1 MFLQSGELAL
11 DTIDVAA
18 DQTRVALRSLSTS
31 MKRPAPWS
39 PHRQHLPIVEL
50 RGVQFHAITE
60 PQCIEYILNEMRGGR
75 GGVVMTPNLDHLR
88 RCGVD
93 MSYRALVAE
102 ADLVVADGM
111 PLVWASRLQGTP
123 LPQRV
128 AGSDLISSLS
138 GAAAKEGRSLFLLG
152 GAPGSAEGAAR
163 VLRERFPE
171 VKIAGIHCP
180 PIGFE
185 DDERQMAAVI
195 EALEK
200 ARPDIVFLGLG
211 SPKQEKLIQRVRRYV
226 PGAWWLGLGI
236 SFSFLCGEVQRAPR
250 WIQKLGLEWVH
261 RLVQEPRRLFK
272 RYIVHGIPFAGLLLG
287 QSAMRGVVKKLR
299 IGRTRAQRQSLV
311 ENFSEPDADLQIT
324 SRRMT
329 VTTKYAPA
337 EEKPAAERPGPVSEV
352 RTRMMATM
360 GEKTG
365 RLSRLRALV
374 LLGGSVR
381 PTPLTMSTGRSILD
395 LPVDDGGSILNH
407 WVRHAGE
414 LSAGA
419 GLSELPVRVL
429 VNHGSANPAS
439 AMGGNYTNLRI
450 ERDFA
455 EYRGTGGVLG
465 DLARDYGDQDLILV
479 ANAAQLLMDGLYPLA
494 QALEESGGQVSLM
507 AHQDG
512 TPSGMMLI
520 TCGALRLIPGSG
532 FVDMKEQALPGIAAQ
547 YDVTVVN
554 RRRPTGLPIRSLAE
568 YIAALRQYHRRR
580 AGKLAISDPLAEE
593 WRPTFSIVEEGA
605 QVDGMARIHDAV
617 VLKGGRV
624 EAGAVLVRSVVC
636 DGATVRRDR
645 TAVDRIVAAGDEMRQ
660 RG

>member
-11 DTIDVAA
+11 DSVEVAA
-18 DQTRVALRSLSTS
+18 DLPQVALRSLSPA
-31 MKRPAPWS
+31 MKRPTPWG
-39 PHRQHLPIVEL
+39 PHRQHLPFVEL

-60 PQCIEYILNEMRGGR
+60 AQCIEYILNELRGGR

-111 PLVWASRLQGTP
+111 PLVWASRLQCTP

-152 GAPGSAEGAAR
+152 GAPGSAEGAAQ
-163 VLRERFPE
+163 VLRERFPG
-171 VKIAGIHCP
+171 VRIAGIHCP
-180 PIGFE
+180 PMGFE
-185 DDERQMAAVI
+185 DDERQMAAVV
-195 EALEK
+195 EALEQ
-200 ARPDIVFLGLG
+200 ARPDIIYVGLG

-236 SFSFLCGEVQRAPR
+236 SFSFLCGEVHRAPR

-261 RLVQEPRRLFK
+261 RLMQEPRRLFK
-272 RYIVHGIPFAGLLLG
+272 RYIVHGVPFAGMLLG
-287 QSAMRGVVKKLR
+287 RSAMRGAAVKLR
-299 IGRTRAQRQSLV
+299 LRRPEVQPNGPV
-311 ENFSEPDADLQIT
+311 EVFNERNIDLQIA
-324 SRRMT
+324 SERMKAAT
-329 VTTKYAPA
+329 
-337 EEKPAAERPGPVSEV
+337 ELPAARIHSVSE
-352 RTRMMATM
+352 RRHMTADAT
-360 GEKTG
+360 TG
-365 RLSRLRALV
+365 RLGRLRALV

-381 PTPLTMSTGRSILD
+381 PTPLTTRTGRSILD
-395 LPVDDGGSILNH
+395 LPVDDSGSILNH
-407 WVRHAGE
+407 WVHHASE

-419 GLSELPVRVL
+419 GLADLPVRVL
-429 VNHGSANPAS
+429 VNHGSLDPMSMA
-439 AMGGNYTNLRI
+439 GKNYTHLRV

-465 DLARDYGDQDLILV
+465 DLAKDYGDQDLILV
-479 ANAAQLLMDGLYPLA
+479 ANAAQLLMEGLYPLA

-512 TPSGMMLI
+512 TPSGLMLI
-520 TCGALRLIPGSG
+520 TCGALRLIPRSG

-554 RRRPTGLPIRSLAE
+554 RGRPTGLPIRSLAE

-580 AGKLAISDPLAEE
+580 AGKPPISDPLAEE

-605 QVDGMARIHDAV
+605 VVDGMARVHDSV
-617 VLKGGRV
+617 VLKGARV
-624 EAGAVLVRSVVC
+624 EPGAVLVRSVAC
-636 DGATVRRDR
+636 DGAVIRHDR
-645 TAVDRIVAAGDEMRQ
+645 TAVDRIVAANDQMRQ